1 MSVIIKETTIFSDWL
16 KGLKDL
22 SSRAKIIARI
32 ESAKRGNFG
41 DCKPVGEGVSE
52 MRIHGRTGYR
62 VYFIRSGLT
71 VYILL
76 VGGEKSTQKKD
87 IKRAI
92 ELAREIKGEEK

>member
-1 MSVIIKETTIFSDWL
+1 MSSK
-16 KGLKDL
+16 
-22 SSRAKIIARI
+22 AKIIARI
-32 ESAKRGNFG
+32 ESARRGNFG
-41 DCKPVGEGVSE
+41 DCKQVGEGVSE

-62 VYFIRSGLT
+62 IYFTRSGLT

-92 ELAREIKGEEK
+92 GLAREIKGEEK